1 MTRDDRLFLAE
12 IVTACDEIA
21 STLQAIDKQ
30 TFLSDIVVQGFVLNR
45 LTIIGEAAS
54 KISDAIRD
62 RHVEVPWKAII
73 AMRNIVVHQY
83 FAIDWA
89 IIWDAA
95 NVDTPKLRQQI
106 SNIISQKS

>member
-54 KISDAIRD
+54 KISNATRD

-83 FAIDWA
+83 FAIDGPSFGMRRA
-89 IIWDAA
+89 LTCRSCA
-95 NVDTPKLRQQI
+95 NRSPTSFL
-106 SNIISQKS
+106 S

>member
-1 MTRDDRLFLAE
+1 M
-12 IVTACDEIA
+12 
-21 STLQAIDKQ
+21 
-30 TFLSDIVVQGFVLNR
+30 LSR

-54 KISDAIRD
+54 KVSNAIRD

-89 IIWDAA
+89 IIWDASS
-95 NVDTPKLRQQI
+95 VDTPKLRQQI
-106 SNIISQKS
+106 SNIISQLN